1 MSATDAT
8 IPKKNFG
15 SGVTA
20 LMILNEEMGIMKTIK
35 SPKESSLLI
44 KDVTET
50 IENEAKEQKRWIFW
64 HVIRCIRGSF
74 IRKSINR

>member
-15 SGVTA
+15 SGATA
-20 LMILNEEMGIMKTIK
+20 LMILNEEMGIMKIIK

-50 IENEAKEQKRWIFW
+50 I
-64 HVIRCIRGSF
+64 
-74 IRKSINR
+74 